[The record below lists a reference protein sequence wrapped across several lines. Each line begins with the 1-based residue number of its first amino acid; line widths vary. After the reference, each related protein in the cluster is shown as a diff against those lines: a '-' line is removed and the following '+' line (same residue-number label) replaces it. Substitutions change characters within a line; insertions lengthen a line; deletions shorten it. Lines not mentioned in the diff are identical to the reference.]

1 MFSLNIFNAV
11 GWFSVS
17 LQYLQCRGKIL
28 FQYLHCRERV
38 LKLKKDNKWECG
50 RGADRGSTV
59 DDVTTGGVYISGKST
74 KVGMLEKLTL
84 EKSRKKNSIQ
94 NLKNQSILALFHS

>member
-1 MFSLNIFNAV
+1 M
-11 GWFSVS
+11 
-17 LQYLQCRGKIL
+17 

-38 LKLKKDNKWECG
+38 LTLKKDNKWECG

-84 EKSRKKNSIQ
+84 EKSRKKKFNTKFEKSID
-94 NLKNQSILALFHS
+94 SCFVPFVGI